1 MRLLKTSTYG
11 VEQHTQFGTIFFVC
25 VSFACSFFL
34 CYYPILCPPARDQH
48 AYTCLF
54 SRVFLSRTAKKQY
67 HDRLLMNV
75 NRYFLRL
82 LNDDISEKKTKKAW
96 ASTIMSNVT
105 RRQGHRTLVAKQK
118 KQTIYRKRQG
128 WNSRNSKPSF
138 LQLTRQP
145 EPDDPQFILG
155 NDGLVSF
162 YADVIVSKLHFVVTS
177 TACQIYER
185 YYIERIYM

>member
-1 MRLLKTSTYG
+1 MLFLLMLLPYIVSACTGSTCLYMPFLQG
-11 VEQHTQFGTIFFVC
+11 L
-25 VSFACSFFL
+25 SFANCKEAISRSTSHE
-34 CYYPILCPPARDQH
+34 CKQILLASVEWWH
-48 AYTCLF
+48 F
-54 SRVFLSRTAKKQY
+54 G
-67 HDRLLMNV
+67 
-75 NRYFLRL
+75 
-82 LNDDISEKKTKKAW
+82 KKTKKAW

-185 YYIERIYM
+185 YYIERIYMWW